1 MGVDGSQE
9 VADPTRTGGC
19 VLILPMLRCTN
30 NLTAVQEMD
39 IPRIASI
46 SIVLG
51 LAIWRM
57 AQVKEANAQLART
70 LAEARYSAAVTGA
83 H

>member
-1 MGVDGSQE
+1 
-9 VADPTRTGGC
+9 
-19 VLILPMLRCTN
+19 
-30 NLTAVQEMD
+30 MD
-39 IPRIASI
+39 IPRIASL

-51 LAIWRM
+51 LAMWRM

-70 LAEARYSAAVTGA
+70 LAEARYSAVVTGA